1 MSSVINDIK
10 NKLKP
15 NSDASDTSGG
25 SNEAAEEQQF
35 SIQPH
40 PAVRSISPPTT
51 HVLMAFIQ
59 KTNNPADLAP
69 QPGAGITSKPE
80 FEAFHTPGPYV
91 PSAATANSVEPPKVS
106 MLAFNCWPA
115 RTKSSLIRAAR
126 N

>member
-40 PAVRSISPPTT
+40 PA
-51 HVLMAFIQ
+51 

-91 PSAATANSVEPPKVS
+91 PSAATANSVEPPKS
-106 MLAFNCWPA
+106 REELRA
-115 RTKSSLIRAAR
+115 RAAEL
-126 N
+126 NK